1 MKFKSPYVEPGLQFQ
16 FILFLL
22 FLVTLEGLFLGWAF
36 SRAILIAGNWQQ
48 PDQVTRFFMVV
59 FFTIVPVV
67 VVNIV
72 IGLYWSLR
80 FVRPLKQLEEGLES
94 VRRGDLN
101 VHIQLHPGDT
111 LRELIKKFND
121 LVITLKS
128 LMSQDRGFVLEAVE
142 KLENCKKELETM
154 PENEKIDKI
163 RKIIV
168 STQSKL
174 TIVSAHFTKEKA
186 RNGN

>member
-22 FLVTLEGLFLGWAF
+22 FLVTLEGIFLGWAF
-36 SRAILIAGNWQQ
+36 SRAMLTAGNWQQ
-48 PDQVTRFFMVV
+48 PDQVVRFFMIVA
-59 FFTIVPVV
+59 FTIVPVV

-80 FVRPLKQLEEGLES
+80 FVRPLKQLEEGLGS

-111 LRELIKKFND
+111 LRELVRKFND
-121 LVITLKS
+121 MVITLKA
-128 LMSQDRGFVLEAVE
+128 LTSQDRGFVLEGVE
-142 KLENCKKELETM
+142 DLENCKRQLEAM
-154 PENEKIDKI
+154 PESEEINRIKKTIT
-163 RKIIV
+163 

-174 TIVSAHFTKEKA
+174 TIVNAHFMKN
-186 RNGN
+186 R

>member
-22 FLVTLEGLFLGWAF
+22 FLVTLEGIFLGWAF
-36 SRAILIAGNWQQ
+36 SRAILTAGSWQQ
-48 PDQVTRFFMVV
+48 PDQVARFFMIV
-59 FFTIVPVV
+59 FFTIIPIVV
-67 VVNIV
+67 LNIV

-80 FVRPLKQLEEGLES
+80 FVRPVKQLEEGLES
-94 VRRGDLN
+94 VRRGNLN

-111 LRELIKKFND
+111 LRELVKKFND

-128 LMSQDRGFVLEAVE
+128 LISQDRGFVLEAVK

-154 PENEKIDKI
+154 PENEKIDKL
-163 RKIIV
+163 RKIIA
-168 STQSKL
+168 STQSML
-174 TIVSAHFTKEKA
+174 TIVSAHFTKNEK
-186 RNGN
+186 RHGG